1 MRSKLMFSL
10 CAVALAVL
18 VHGQR
23 LPASPVHGISRAA
36 ADCCTLADREICAKF
51 HEISECVGGT
61 CECSPP

>member
-23 LPASPVHGISRAA
+23 LPASPVHGTSRAL
-36 ADCCTLADREICAKF
+36 CCTPAEREICAKF
-51 HEISECVGGT
+51 HDIAECVDGS
-61 CECSPP
+61 CQCSAP